1 MNASASP
8 PPSPEGD
15 GGPPVLYRV
24 ANGIATITLNR
35 PRRLNAVDRDT
46 ALLFDHI
53 CREAAADPE
62 ARVVVLTGA
71 GTSFCAGADLR
82 ATTDVAAAN
91 NNTPAA
97 NLQRSGHLGWCAYNL
112 FQIDKPAIAAI
123 QGNAVGGGLGLALA
137 CDIRIAAEDAR
148 FSAMFTKRALTPDS
162 GVSLLLPSA
171 VRYPKAAEMILT
183 SRFVDAREALKM
195 GLVNRVVPAGSLED
209 AAYGMAR
216 LIAESAPVAV
226 RLSKRALRRPLDREA
241 AAAFEYESYG
251 GLVTAKT
258 EDRAEGRHAFLEKR
272 PPRWTGR

>member
-1 MNASASP
+1 MSAAAPP

-35 PRRLNAVDRDT
+35 PRRLNAVDRAT
-46 ALLFDHI
+46 ALLFDRL

-195 GLVNRVVPAGSLED
+195 GLVNRVVPAG
-209 AAYGMAR
+209 
-216 LIAESAPVAV
+216 
-226 RLSKRALRRPLDREA
+226 
-241 AAAFEYESYG
+241 
-251 GLVTAKT
+251 
-258 EDRAEGRHAFLEKR
+258 
-272 PPRWTGR
+272 